1 MYGAYFFQ
9 ADLSNKDLSYTNL
22 EGTDLRG
29 VNLTGSNLTGAV
41 LKNTK
46 LANSNIDD
54 VVSENI
60 GFLYFE
66 YYYQNSIE
74 PISQSLGYV
83 ERATIR
89 IIDKYFINSI

>member
-1 MYGAYFFQ
+1 MVHIYFQ

-29 VNLTGSNLTGAV
+29 VNLTGSNLTGAI

-46 LANSNIDD
+46 LTNSNIDN
-54 VVSENI
+54 VISENI
-60 GFLYFE
+60 GFLIHLNYS
-66 YYYQNSIE
+66 YQNSIE

-83 ERATIR
+83 ERATIK